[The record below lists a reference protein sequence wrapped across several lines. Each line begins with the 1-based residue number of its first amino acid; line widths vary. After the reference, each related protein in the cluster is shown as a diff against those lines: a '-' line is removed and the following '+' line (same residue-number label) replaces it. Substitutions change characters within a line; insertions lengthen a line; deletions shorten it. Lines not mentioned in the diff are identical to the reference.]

1 LYWGKPITGFGDLH
15 AEILVLGLAPAA
27 HGGNRTGRVFTG
39 DKSAEFLFKCL
50 YLTKFSNQS
59 TSENVNDGLILY
71 NIYMSLVLKCVP
83 PNDKPTSEELS
94 NCFYF
99 LEEEIKQLKKIK
111 VVLTLGKIAFDSY
124 IKLLNLPK
132 KNFKFTHGNFY
143 KIKEDLTLIACY
155 HPSPRNVNT
164 GRLNKEMMVNL
175 LRKLRDTVINKKKPH
190 PR

>member
-1 LYWGKPITGFGDLH
+1 MYWGKPITGFGDLH

-99 LEEEIKQLKKIK
+99 LEEEIKKLKKIK

-124 IKLLNLPK
+124 IKLQNLPRMLDS
-132 KNFKFTHGNFY
+132 Y
-143 KIKEDLTLIACY
+143 D
-155 HPSPRNVNT
+155 V
-164 GRLNKEMMVNL
+164 L
-175 LRKLRDTVINKKKPH
+175 LLFHVSFVPQFFVV
-190 PR
+190 PLPLQ